1 MEKCRIECSSAVDV
15 AVVFYFYLTFSLF
28 FFKDVEN
35 DNKIKREKL
44 MVGTGEKKIS
54 KIKKKQ
60 KKLWKTK
67 KTNWISEQKVE
78 FVWRIFLLNKNY
90 FHVYLESIEITTT
103 ALKQILNSFFSRFYK
118 NQLQQ
123 QTFAFFVFF
132 FFFLFFCFVNKNIW

>member
-1 MEKCRIECSSAVDV
+1 LEKCRIECSSAVDV

-60 KKLWKTK
+60 KKL
-67 KTNWISEQKVE
+67 
-78 FVWRIFLLNKNY
+78 
-90 FHVYLESIEITTT
+90 
-103 ALKQILNSFFSRFYK
+103 
-118 NQLQQ
+118 
-123 QTFAFFVFF
+123 
-132 FFFLFFCFVNKNIW
+132 